1 MRVWLAMNSPI
12 AETALVGGAGFLG
25 QIGDAGSQT
34 IDAVCDGGD
43 LNGKV
48 VQLPLCVAPKGT
60 ELVAVSFAFF
70 GETGGDV
77 LDSFKAL
84 FVGHGLLKY
93 SGVKVA

>member
-1 MRVWLAMNSPI
+1 MRDPRLSTLSVTVATLMVMS
-12 AETALVGGAGFLG
+12 
-25 QIGDAGSQT
+25 SRR
-34 IDAVCDGGD
+34 
-43 LNGKV
+43 
-48 VQLPLCVAPKGT
+48 CVAPKGT